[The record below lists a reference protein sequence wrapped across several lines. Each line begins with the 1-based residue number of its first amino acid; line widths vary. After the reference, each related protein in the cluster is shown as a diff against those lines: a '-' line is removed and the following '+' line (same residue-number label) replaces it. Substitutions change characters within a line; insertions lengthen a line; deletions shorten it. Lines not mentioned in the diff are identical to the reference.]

1 MVALLANV
9 RKVNTILTIGS
20 KRLEEDLKDMLKD
33 ERSSLSEQIRIV
45 GFNKPASLPE
55 RDELWTLQEREAD
68 VKEYFFGDAKMVLSP
83 STQLVDFESLTIYKI
98 PQGEYLI
105 RPPPPLLPFLL
116 CSVKMHG
123 FLLSELAGSDDVGA
137 IYPADH
143 SLERVEPSAEMTHWT
158 LAIMQASVK
167 DTPEVIRS
175 SPVLGFVYVAD
186 LDAERSKVK
195 LLAPLP
201 ERLGDRPLIWGQWP
215 EPHVNL
221 LG

>member
-98 PQGEYLI
+98 PQSKSLI
-105 RPPPPLLPFLL
+105 RETPLFF
-116 CSVKMHG
+116 H
-123 FLLSELAGSDDVGA
+123 FF
-137 IYPADH
+137 
-143 SLERVEPSAEMTHWT
+143 SA
-158 LAIMQASVK
+158 L
-167 DTPEVIRS
+167 
-175 SPVLGFVYVAD
+175 
-186 LDAERSKVK
+186 
-195 LLAPLP
+195 
-201 ERLGDRPLIWGQWP
+201 
-215 EPHVNL
+215 
-221 LG
+221 